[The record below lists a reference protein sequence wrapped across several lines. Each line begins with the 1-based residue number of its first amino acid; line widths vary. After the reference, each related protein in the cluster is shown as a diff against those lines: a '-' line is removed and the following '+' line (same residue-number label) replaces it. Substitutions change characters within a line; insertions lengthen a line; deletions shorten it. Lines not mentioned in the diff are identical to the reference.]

1 MTGRKKPLQRW
12 CLVSALQATTT
23 LHRKEV
29 YVHGIVSMESG
40 LELINKEQWLRGRNM
55 TFRMHPSLL
64 ESTGGKK
71 YMET

>member
-1 MTGRKKPLQRW
+1 MQIMTGRKKPLQRW

-40 LELINKEQWLRGRNM
+40 LELINKEQ
-55 TFRMHPSLL
+55 
-64 ESTGGKK
+64 
-71 YMET
+71 